1 MHKVDFKIRI
11 LTPLYMFGADQIN
24 PELRESSFKGMIRF
38 WWRAVKCCDDYDTL
52 KKLEENIFG
61 GVSDESGKSKI
72 NILITS
78 QNTSVNNNLQG
89 DYNLKWRYNSGEKR
103 LGGKHRGIG
112 YLFYSMLQQNP
123 KRKIYPK
130 NYFKPEG
137 NFNVSFFSRD
147 ENEEALKNA
156 VAAFWCAIYL
166 GGFGSRSR
174 RGAGSLTVEKVE
186 GNTYGLNF
194 IAEDCKNRE
203 ELIQW
208 IEKNISRV
216 KEIIK
221 PIKNRCNGYS
231 NISNAASIISK
242 NHYSTWYEALA
253 DIGNTYADFRYNNKN
268 DIESGIFGL
277 PIIHSDKSK
286 VEARVNKEIV
296 KRRPSP
302 LIFKI
307 LKARDGYYWMMLKF
321 GGDFLPQNAVL
332 IWNKNTKKVTTSL
345 GLLNSFWSDL
355 KTKNYGEHKFSL

>member
-130 NYFKPEG
+130 NYFKP
-137 NFNVSFFSRD
+137 
-147 ENEEALKNA
+147 
-156 VAAFWCAIYL
+156 
-166 GGFGSRSR
+166 
-174 RGAGSLTVEKVE
+174 
-186 GNTYGLNF
+186 
-194 IAEDCKNRE
+194 
-203 ELIQW
+203 
-208 IEKNISRV
+208 
-216 KEIIK
+216 
-221 PIKNRCNGYS
+221 
-231 NISNAASIISK
+231 
-242 NHYSTWYEALA
+242 
-253 DIGNTYADFRYNNKN
+253 
-268 DIESGIFGL
+268 
-277 PIIHSDKSK
+277 
-286 VEARVNKEIV
+286 
-296 KRRPSP
+296 
-302 LIFKI
+302 
-307 LKARDGYYWMMLKF
+307 
-321 GGDFLPQNAVL
+321 
-332 IWNKNTKKVTTSL
+332 
-345 GLLNSFWSDL
+345 
-355 KTKNYGEHKFSL
+355 